1 MTASFLLFRPL
12 LPNCLPVISSHI
24 LHFNATTHTRSFICT
39 WLAIM
44 ANLNFYHVYKQT
56 IRASSSQRKS
66 RDRPHPLPVTVSLS
80 VIQFHY
86 STTFAYRFHMRQYSP
101 HSTSNANTIHFE
113 YFLGNARAT
122 EKEIALETER
132 ASERL
137 LKLCGKTM
145 KMLTCLPFRPFSSCL
160 LHFWRALKYAA
171 PKFNKTKQKSTFDI
185 TYLQI

>member
-1 MTASFLLFRPL
+1 MKYANINFIQSWLKVFWNDDGFFSSFSST

-101 HSTSNANTIHFE
+101 TLRQMQIQSILNI
-113 YFLGNARAT
+113 FLGTR
-122 EKEIALETER
+122 ER
-132 ASERL
+132 QR
-137 LKLCGKTM
+137 K
-145 KMLTCLPFRPFSSCL
+145 R
-160 LHFWRALKYAA
+160 
-171 PKFNKTKQKSTFDI
+171 
-185 TYLQI
+185 